1 MAETKN
7 SAGDDVAQAGL
18 PAAAPWPFE
27 RDHPDMVVLAPRA
40 GVTPSSR
47 APVRIFLGTEEAQ
60 YRAERV
66 FFWSIEQ
73 VRDPART
80 YEIHLMKNIAGFD
93 RRGWRTGFTKYRFAI
108 PDFAGRTGR
117 AIYNDVDQIYLA
129 DPALLFDL
137 DMGEHG
143 YLAISPEETSVML
156 IDCARMA
163 PIWNRDTANREG
175 KHALIKKP
183 AATPGLWGPCDPH
196 WNARD
201 NEYVEGRTKC
211 LHYTALHQQPWHPFP
226 GDYSYHPNPLA
237 YIWHDLERAADA
249 AGYEVFT
256 ASYPSPDFTRCV
268 AANRAA
274 TRTLDR
280 SPAMRQLL
288 EEAQGSIL
296 AVTCGERPSDARAIA
311 DLRQGAMAWPER
323 RFAAVLLDEVLA
335 RVPPAD
341 LGWLLAES
349 FARAER
355 LVLVRVPAFAAD
367 GLGSAAWWRQRI
379 AEAAARWPG
388 VSCHLEV
395 VPQGGAGGL
404 RETTQRVA
412 DPGTPR
418 VWALLDGDAA
428 HEAQVL
434 SLAGALGWPVEE
446 KRLTLRSGALLPR
459 LVRGASIQDID
470 REASSPL
477 TPPWPDLVIAS
488 GRASVPVARWLRE
501 QAPGQVRLVQ
511 LGRPDAPFDLF
522 DLIVTVPH
530 ERLPVRPNVLHVAA
544 PLLAPLVRGAPPVD
558 ARGLPRP
565 WTALLVPGAT
575 HPYVLT
581 AQAGETLGLAALAEA
596 RRRGGSLLVSIG
608 AGVSRAGA
616 AALRR
621 TLGPAGWHE
630 LDAGTMASL
639 AQRRAVLAAVDAVVL
654 PAGDP
659 QLLAEACLAGK
670 PVALFEP
677 PTWYDS
683 LLVVRPTLRVLELA
697 FGGGKSY
704 RGTPVQQH
712 ALSRLLDRLIERG
725 WLRRPVDLGLLHDG
739 LVARGLVTII
749 GRPHEVATP
758 KPLDDMRMA
767 VERVRRLMTEAPR
780 AI

>member
-1 MAETKN
+1 MEETRN
-7 SAGDDVAQAGL
+7 PPADDRHRAGPPAGDG
-18 PAAAPWPFE
+18 WPFE
-27 RDHPDMVVLAPRA
+27 RDHPDVVILGPRP

-108 PDFAGRTGR
+108 PDFAGRVGR

-163 PIWNRDTANREG
+163 PLWNRDTANREG

-249 AGYEVFT
+249 AGYQVFT
-256 ASYPSPDFTRCV
+256 AVAPSPDFVRRV
-268 AANRAA
+268 ATNRPAETTAVLPAA
-274 TRTLDR
+274 LRRLLDDAGASVLAITCSER
-280 SPAMRQLL
+280 PAMP
-288 EEAQGSIL
+288 AT
-296 AVTCGERPSDARAIA
+296 VV
-311 DLRQGAMAWPER
+311 DLRQGPAAWPAE
-323 RFAAVLLDEVLA
+323 RFAAVILDRVLA
-335 RVPPAD
+335 QVPPAD
-341 LGWLLAES
+341 LGWLLDES

-355 LVLVRVPAFAAD
+355 LVLARVPAFASE
-367 GLGSAAWWRQRI
+367 GLGSASWWRQRI
-379 AEAAARWPG
+379 AEAAARRPG
-388 VSCHLEV
+388 VSWHLEV
-395 VPQGGAGGL
+395 VAQGTAAGISV
-404 RETTQRVA
+404 TTRRVA

-418 VWALLDGDAA
+418 VWALLDGDLA
-428 HEAQVL
+428 HDAQVL
-434 SLAGALGWPVEE
+434 SLAGALGWPFEE
-446 KRLTLRSGALLPR
+446 KHLALHPRGLLPR
-459 LVRGASIQDID
+459 IAGRGALD
-470 REASSPL
+470 RLDRTRSSAL
-477 TPPWPDLVIAS
+477 APPWPDLVISS
-488 GRASVPVARWLRE
+488 GAASVPIARWLRD

-522 DLIVTVPH
+522 DLIVTMPH
-530 ERLPVRPNVLHVAA
+530 ERLPIRPNVLHVAA
-544 PLLAPLVRGAPPVD
+544 PLLAPTVTGTALAD
-558 ARGLPRP
+558 ARDLPRP
-565 WTALLVPGAT
+565 WTALLVPSDAG
-575 HPYVLT
+575 PYVLT
-581 AQAGETLGLAALAEA
+581 ARAGDALGRAAREEA

-608 AGVSRAGA
+608 DGVDRAGA

-621 TLGPAGWHE
+621 ALGTDGWHE
-630 LDAGTMASL
+630 LDGATMASL
-639 AQRRAVLAAVDAVVL
+639 ERRRDVLAAADAVVL
-654 PAGDP
+654 SAGDP
-659 QLLAEACLAGK
+659 QLLAEACLIGK

-677 PTWYDS
+677 PKWYDS
-683 LLVVRPTLRVLELA
+683 LLVVRPTLRFLELA
-697 FGGGKSY
+697 AGGGKSY
-704 RGTPVQQH
+704 RGTPLQQH

-725 WLRRPVDLGLLHDG
+725 WIRRPIDLGLLHDA
-739 LVARGLVTII
+739 LVARGLITVV
-749 GRPHEVATP
+749 GRPSDVARP
-758 KPLDDMRMA
+758 RPLDDMRMA
-767 VERVRRLMTEAPR
+767 VERIRRLMTEAPR

>member
-1 MAETKN
+1 MAETL
-7 SAGDDVAQAGL
+7 SPTGDDSAHTEPPAGDR
-18 PAAAPWPFE
+18 WPFE
-27 RDHPDMVVLAPRA
+27 RDHPDVVILAPRP
-40 GVTPSSR
+40 GIRPSTR

-108 PDFAGRTGR
+108 PDFAGRAGR

-163 PIWNRDTANREG
+163 PLWNRETANREG

-249 AGYEVFT
+249 AGYQVFT
-256 ASYPSPDFTRCV
+256 ASSPSPDFVRRV
-268 AANRAA
+268 ATNRPSEGGVELGE
-274 TRTLDR
+274 TLR
-280 SPAMRQLL
+280 RLL
-288 EEAQGSIL
+288 DDAGASVL
-296 AVTCGERPSDARAIA
+296 AVTCGEPPAVPATVV
-311 DLRQGAMAWPER
+311 DLRRGAAAWPAR
-323 RFAAVLLDEVLA
+323 RFAAVLLDRALA
-335 RVPPAD
+335 QVPPAD
-341 LGWLLAES
+341 IGWLLAES

-355 LVLVRVPAFAAD
+355 LVLVRVPAFASE

-379 AEAAARWPG
+379 AEAAARHPG
-388 VSCHLEV
+388 VSWHLEV
-395 VPQGGAGGL
+395 VGQGAAAGL
-404 RETTQRVA
+404 SVTTQRLA
-412 DPGTPR
+412 DPGVPR

-428 HEAQVL
+428 HDAQVL
-434 SLAGALGWPVEE
+434 SLAGALGWPFEE
-446 KRLTLRSGALLPR
+446 KRLSFRPGSLLSRLSRGRALDR
-459 LVRGASIQDID
+459 LDA
-470 REASSPL
+470 ASSSRL
-477 TPPWPDLVIAS
+477 APPWPDLVISSGAAS
-488 GRASVPVARWLRE
+488 IPVARWLRE

-530 ERLPVRPNVLHVAA
+530 ERLPIRPNVLHVAA
-544 PLLAPLVRGAPPVD
+544 PLLAATATGAPPVD
-558 ARGLPRP
+558 ARDVPRP
-565 WTALLVPGAT
+565 WTALLVPSHT
-575 HPYVLT
+575 SPYVLT
-581 AQAGETLGLAALAEA
+581 PRAGELLGRAALEET

-608 AGVSRAGA
+608 DGVDRAGA

-621 TLGPAGWHE
+621 ALGGDGWHG
-630 LDAGTMASL
+630 LDGATMASL
-639 AQRRAVLAAVDAVVL
+639 ERRRAVLAAVDAVVL
-654 PAGDP
+654 SAGDP

-670 PVALFEP
+670 PVTLFEP
-677 PTWYDS
+677 PKWYDS
-683 LLVVRPTLRVLELA
+683 LLVVRPTLRLLELA
-697 FGGGKSY
+697 AGGGKSY
-704 RGTPVQQH
+704 RGTPLQQH

-725 WLRRPVDLGLLHDG
+725 WVRRPVDLGLLHDA
-739 LVARGLVTII
+739 LVARGLITVV
-749 GRPHEVATP
+749 GRPSEVARP

-767 VERVRRLMTEAPR
+767 VERIQRLMTEAPR